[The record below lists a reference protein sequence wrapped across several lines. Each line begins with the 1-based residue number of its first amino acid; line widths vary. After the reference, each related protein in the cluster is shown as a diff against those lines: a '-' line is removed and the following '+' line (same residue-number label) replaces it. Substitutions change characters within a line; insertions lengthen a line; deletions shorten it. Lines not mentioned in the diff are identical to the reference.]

1 LQHHVTSL
9 LAGTLRSL
17 LQMVTGAALITLA
30 ASLLT
35 ACSSNPPLTPAGGT
49 GTAPPVEATRTVVVE
64 ITPTQAQGDRNLEAR
79 VTEFEV
85 WQDYMP
91 VVPKE
96 GAPLYGVVTV
106 EITHTEKITPQNT
119 EGTVTLIRGV
129 GDTVA
134 PDVHVTLQQQS
145 DDLGL
150 LAPGPQTVTF
160 NFGPATT
167 QLSLAEGDML
177 QGTLGLSVDGAAVQ
191 LPLPEIALYFTH

>member
-1 LQHHVTSL
+1 LQHHVTTL
-9 LAGTLRSL
+9 LAGTSRSV

-30 ASLLT
+30 AALMT
-35 ACSSNPPLTPAGGT
+35 ACSSNPPTTPAVGT
-49 GTAPPVEATRTVVVE
+49 GTAPPVEATRSVVVE
-64 ITPTQAQGDRNLEAR
+64 ITPTQAQGDGNVEAR
-79 VTEFEV
+79 VTEFEA

-119 EGTVTLIRGV
+119 EGTVTLIGDG

-134 PDVHVTLQQQS
+134 SGVRVTLQQQS

-177 QGTLGLSVDGAAVQ
+177 KGTLGLNVDGATVQ